1 MDMSNLTNAQQTEVL
16 NTQNR
21 QQAML
26 SDQAAA
32 NASRQFNAASQNQ
45 ATEFMTNLSS
55 TINIQ
60 NSARNDA
67 MTQFNITE
75 ANRVAALNQG
85 NDLEAQR
92 LQETLNSQIGQ
103 FNEQLEYNRN
113 QFNVQNSLAVEQSN
127 VAWRRNL
134 NTANT
139 AGENAVNQ
147 ANAMNSFNL
156 SNQGLSFM
164 WQEMRDSAKWEYD
177 AGQNANEQKTRLTI
191 AALQSEAAESDAK
204 RKQLET
210 LGNFA
215 YKIWDKY

>member
-1 MDMSNLTNAQQTEVL
+1 
-16 NTQNR
+16 
-21 QQAML
+21 ML
-26 SDQAAA
+26 SNQAAA
-32 NASRQFNAASQNQ
+32 NAAKQFNASSENQ
-45 ATEFMTNLSS
+45 ATEFMNNLAS
-55 TINIQ
+55 TIDIQ

-92 LQETLNSQIGQ
+92 LEETLNSQIGQ

-127 VAWRRNL
+127 VQWRRNL

-139 AGENAVNQ
+139 AGQNAVNQ

-156 SNQGLSFM
+156 SNQGLSFL

-177 AGQNANEQKTRLTI
+177 SDQNAKEQKTRLTI
-191 AALQSEAAESDAK
+191 AALQSEAAEDDNR
-204 RKQLET
+204 RKQLES
-210 LGNFA
+210 LGEFA
-215 YKIWDKY
+215 YKIWDNWGK

>member
-1 MDMSNLTNAQQTEVL
+1 
-16 NTQNR
+16 
-21 QQAML
+21 ML
-26 SDQAAA
+26 SNQAAA
-32 NASRQFNAASQNQ
+32 NAAQQFNASSENQ
-45 ATEFMTNLSS
+45 ATEFMNNLAS
-55 TINIQ
+55 TIDIQ

-92 LQETLNSQIGQ
+92 LEETLNSQIGQ

-127 VAWRRNL
+127 VQWRRNL

-139 AGENAVNQ
+139 AGQNAVNQ

-156 SNQGLSFM
+156 SNQGLSFL

-177 AGQNANEQKTRLTI
+177 SDQNAKEQKTRLTI
-191 AALQSEAAESDAK
+191 AALQSEAAEDDNR
-204 RKQLET
+204 RKQLES
-210 LGNFA
+210 LGEFA
-215 YKIWDKY
+215 YKIWDNWGK

>member
-1 MDMSNLTNAQQTEVL
+1 MANLTNAQQLEVI

-26 SDQAAA
+26 TDQAAA
-32 NASRQFNAASQNQ
+32 NAAEQFNASSENQ
-45 ATEFMTNLSS
+45 ATEFMTNLSN

-60 NSARNDA
+60 NAARDDA
-67 MTQFNITE
+67 MAQFNITE

-92 LQETLNSQIGQ
+92 LESTLNAQIDQ

-113 QFNVQNSLAVEQSN
+113 QFNVQNSLAIEQSN
-127 VAWRRNL
+127 VAWRRQL
-134 NTANT
+134 NQANT

-147 ANAMNSFNL
+147 ANAMNAFNL
-156 SNQGLSFM
+156 SNQGLSFL

-177 AGQNANEQKTRLTI
+177 ATQNANEQKTKLTL
-191 AALQSEAAESDAK
+191 AALDNEAVQDDNR
-204 RKQLET
+204 RKQLES

-215 YKIWDKY
+215 YKIWDNWGK

>member
-1 MDMSNLTNAQQTEVL
+1 MLT
-16 NTQNR
+16 
-21 QQAML
+21 
-26 SDQAAA
+26 DQAAA
-32 NASRQFNAASQNQ
+32 NAAQQFNASSENQ
-45 ATEFMTNLSS
+45 ATEFMNNLAS
-55 TINIQ
+55 TIDIQ

-75 ANRVAALNQG
+75 SNRVAALNQG

-92 LQETLNSQIGQ
+92 LEETLNSQIGQ

-156 SNQGLSFM
+156 SNQGLSFL

-191 AALQSEAAESDAK
+191 AALESQAAENDSRRD
-204 RKQLET
+204 QLEK

-215 YKIWDKY
+215 YKIWDNWGK

>member
-1 MDMSNLTNAQQTEVL
+1 
-16 NTQNR
+16 
-21 QQAML
+21 ML
-26 SDQAAA
+26 SNQAAA
-32 NASRQFNAASQNQ
+32 NAAQQFNASSENQ
-45 ATEFMTNLSS
+45 ATEFMNNLAS
-55 TINIQ
+55 TIDIQ

-92 LQETLNSQIGQ
+92 LEETLNSQIGQ

-127 VAWRRNL
+127 VQWRRNL

-139 AGENAVNQ
+139 AGQNAVNQ

-156 SNQGLSFM
+156 SNQGLSFL

-177 AGQNANEQKTRLTI
+177 SDQNAKEQKTRLTI
-191 AALQSEAAESDAK
+191 AALQSEAAEDDNR
-204 RKQLET
+204 RKQLES
-210 LGNFA
+210 LGEFA
-215 YKIWDKY
+215 YKIWDNWGKKGD

>member
-1 MDMSNLTNAQQTEVL
+1 
-16 NTQNR
+16 
-21 QQAML
+21 ML
-26 SDQAAA
+26 SNQAAA
-32 NASRQFNAASQNQ
+32 NASAQFNASSQNQ
-45 ATEFMTNLSS
+45 ATEFMNNLAS
-55 TINIQ
+55 TIDIQ

-75 ANRVAALNQG
+75 SNRVAALNQG

-92 LQETLNSQIGQ
+92 LEETLNSQIGQ

-156 SNQGLSFM
+156 SNQGLSFL

-191 AALQSEAAESDAK
+191 AALESQAAEDDSR
-204 RKQLET
+204 RKQLES

-215 YKIWDKY
+215 YKIWDNWGKTP

>member
-1 MDMSNLTNAQQTEVL
+1 
-16 NTQNR
+16 
-21 QQAML
+21 ML
-26 SDQAAA
+26 SNQAAA
-32 NASRQFNAASQNQ
+32 NAAQQFNASSENQ
-45 ATEFMTNLSS
+45 ATEFMNNLAS
-55 TINIQ
+55 TIDIQ

-92 LQETLNSQIGQ
+92 LEETLNSQIGQ

-127 VAWRRNL
+127 VQWRRNL

-139 AGENAVNQ
+139 AGQNAVNQ

-156 SNQGLSFM
+156 SNQGLSFL

-177 AGQNANEQKTRLTI
+177 ADQNAKEQKTRLTI
-191 AALQSEAAESDAK
+191 AALQSEAAEDDNR
-204 RKQLET
+204 RKQLES
-210 LGNFA
+210 LGEFA
-215 YKIWDKY
+215 YKIWDNWGKNP

>member
-1 MDMSNLTNAQQTEVL
+1 
-16 NTQNR
+16 
-21 QQAML
+21 ML
-26 SDQAAA
+26 SNQAAA
-32 NASRQFNAASQNQ
+32 NAAKQFNASSENQ
-45 ATEFMTNLSS
+45 ATEFMNNLAS
-55 TINIQ
+55 TIDIQ

-92 LQETLNSQIGQ
+92 LEETLNSQIGQ

-127 VAWRRNL
+127 VQWRRNL

-139 AGENAVNQ
+139 AGQNAVNQ
-147 ANAMNSFNL
+147 ANAMNSFIL
-156 SNQGLSFM
+156 SNQGLSFL

-177 AGQNANEQKTRLTI
+177 ADQNAKEQKTRLTI
-191 AALQSEAAESDAK
+191 AALQSEAAEDDNR
-204 RKQLET
+204 RKQLES
-210 LGNFA
+210 LGEFA
-215 YKIWDKY
+215 YKIWDNWGK

>member
-1 MDMSNLTNAQQTEVL
+1 
-16 NTQNR
+16 
-21 QQAML
+21 ML
-26 SDQAAA
+26 SNQAAA
-32 NASRQFNAASQNQ
+32 NAAQQFNASSENQ
-45 ATEFMTNLSS
+45 ATEFMNNLAS
-55 TINIQ
+55 TIDIQ

-75 ANRVAALNQG
+75 SNRVAALNQG

-92 LQETLNSQIGQ
+92 LEETLNSQIGQ

-127 VAWRRNL
+127 VQWRRNL

-139 AGENAVNQ
+139 AGQNAVNQ

-156 SNQGLSFM
+156 SNQGLSFL

-191 AALQSEAAESDAK
+191 AALESQAAEDDSR
-204 RKQLET
+204 RKQLES

-215 YKIWDKY
+215 YKIWDNWGK